1 MFIARVANTKAKPD
15 SGGEYSLLWWSEDL
29 DISWVQ
35 SSFPNIRRS
44 TIPFCF
50 QLEETIAIYHF
61 ATYPK
66 QMIVYVDPS

>member
-29 DISWVQ
+29 DISWV
-35 SSFPNIRRS
+35 PNKFFEYKKVHD
-44 TIPFCF
+44 PVLF

-66 QMIVYVDPS
+66 QMIVYVDRS